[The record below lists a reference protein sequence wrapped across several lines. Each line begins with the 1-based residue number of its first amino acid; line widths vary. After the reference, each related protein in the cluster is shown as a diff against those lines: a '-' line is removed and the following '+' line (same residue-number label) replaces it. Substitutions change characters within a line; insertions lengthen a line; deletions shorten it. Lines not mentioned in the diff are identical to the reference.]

1 MQENVK
7 CTFQEKM
14 EKNHILLKSAQHISD
29 NMDPENL
36 EDELR
41 SLLVANNEID
51 VSIAVHSEHLAKKKK
66 ELSEIKTK
74 KQELIINLQKKRNEA
89 LQELIMKANTD
100 LKQKNETL
108 AAIQR
113 KCTVCQKAIKVTKA
127 TMAELEL
134 QERKV
139 SINVPFWKELMNKL
153 YIQEHFSCK
162 LFFIVYYAI
171 YNI

>member
-1 MQENVK
+1 
-7 CTFQEKM
+7 
-14 EKNHILLKSAQHISD
+14 
-29 NMDPENL
+29 MDPENL

-41 SLLVANNEID
+41 SLLVAKNVID
-51 VSIAVHSEHLAKKKK
+51 ASIAVHSEHLAKEKK

-74 KQELIINLQKKRNEA
+74 KQEVIINLQKKRNEA
-89 LQELIMKANTD
+89 LQELIMKAKTD

-108 AAIQR
+108 AAIER
-113 KCTVCQKAIKVTKA
+113 KHTLCQKAIKVTK
-127 TMAELEL
+127 TTVAELEL

-139 SINVPFWKELMNKL
+139 SINVQFWMEIMNKL

-162 LFFIVYYAI
+162 LFFIVYHAI